1 MNSDNLIQ
9 LAQKSFRVTLG
20 ATADLLETLQDSQ
33 RREESLARLK
43 TEFNQLAEA
52 WEVKGATTEQE
63 ARNFVDGLLNQ
74 QTTANQT
81 QTPPAPTVASDST
94 STPAALSSTPA
105 SAIQQDLQ
113 DLTAQLASIR
123 AELER
128 LREPNS

>member
-9 LAQKSFRVTLG
+9 LAQKSLRVTLG

-33 RREESLARLK
+33 RREESLSRLK
-43 TEFNQLAEA
+43 TEFDQLADA

-74 QTTANQT
+74 RANQRAAT
-81 QTPPAPTVASDST
+81 TNPTPPPSA
-94 STPAALSSTPA
+94 TPATPAPATPA

-113 DLTAQLASIR
+113 DLTVQLATIR

-128 LREPNS
+128 LREQNS

>member
-33 RREESLARLK
+33 RRNASFSRLK
-43 TEFNQLAEA
+43 DEFNQLAEA
-52 WEVKGATTEQE
+52 WEVKGANTEQE

-74 QTTANQT
+74 RTTTNTTTNQSPPPPSDFA
-81 QTPPAPTVASDST
+81 PPAPPSS
-94 STPAALSSTPA
+94 PAPN
-105 SAIQQDLQ
+105 IQQDLQ
-113 DLTAQLASIR
+113 DLTAQLATIR

-128 LREPNS
+128 LRDQNP

>member
-9 LAQKSFRVTLG
+9 LAQKSLRVTLG

-33 RREESLARLK
+33 RREESLFRLK
-43 TEFNQLAEA
+43 TEFDQLADA

-74 QTTANQT
+74 RANQRAAT
-81 QTPPAPTVASDST
+81 TNPTPPPSA
-94 STPAALSSTPA
+94 TPATPAPATPA

-113 DLTAQLASIR
+113 DLTVQLATIR

-128 LREPNS
+128 LREQNS

>member
-9 LAQKSFRVTLG
+9 LAQKSLRVTLG

-33 RREESLARLK
+33 RREESLFRLK
-43 TEFNQLAEA
+43 TEFDQLADA

-74 QTTANQT
+74 RAATTNP
-81 QTPPAPTVASDST
+81 TPPPSA
-94 STPAALSSTPA
+94 TPATPAPATPA

-113 DLTAQLASIR
+113 DLTVQLATIR

-128 LREPNS
+128 LREQNS